1 MVNDRSTREMMIV
14 TRFVFAILTL
24 GALIGPIPADGQL
37 VGSVFGARARDSF
50 GGTNGLGATA
60 GVSLPIAPLEVFA
73 SGTLFY
79 PDCSGCDLRGWSL
92 GLKFTVLPIPV
103 LKPYVTFG
111 RTWRDLEDPSV
122 GPVTNDDGLFAGAGL
137 EIGLPGLG
145 LFAEGRY
152 EFLTETVEPSP
163 DLRQWMLRAGLVV
176 RWGGLP
182 L

>member
-1 MVNDRSTREMMIV
+1 MVNDRSTREMTIV
-14 TRFVFAILTL
+14 TRFAFAILTL

-37 VGSVFGARARDSF
+37 VGGVFGARARDSF
-50 GGTNGLGATA
+50 GGTNGLGAAA
-60 GVSLPIAPLEVFA
+60 GVSLPTVPLEVFA

-79 PDCSGCDLRGWSL
+79 PGCSGCDLRGWSL
-92 GLKFTVLPIPV
+92 GLKFAVLPIPV

-122 GPVTNDDGLFAGAGL
+122 LITDDDGLFAGAGL
-137 EIGLPGLG
+137 EIGLPSFG

-152 EFLTETVEPSP
+152 EFLTETVEPSA
-163 DLRQWMLRAGLVV
+163 DFRQWILRAGLVV

-182 L
+182 P